1 MATVNSGDTIT
12 AAQYNDLQSRVNNIF
27 GNGSGQSGYGQTLT
41 SAQVSA
47 GNIVTAAQ
55 MDNLRTDINKANNHQ
70 TGSAAS
76 IGDIAVGQVI
86 GADASGTS
94 VSSLTQTTEGYN
106 DYDTAVTNI
115 TSNKFLIDSGEGS
128 LENISSA
135 SSSRTTN
142 WKNEIQHIFTID
154 FGTTDKARYY
164 FNSGSDIRMSLSQT
178 GGSGSKTTS
187 WRTLLSDI
195 GTIKFNYTTTT
206 QTGSGSSFPGSRG
219 WYDMT
224 TSYQNIMTDS
234 VGGSGVYAENNIVI
248 SARKNASSSTLQI
261 RIRLIDAD
269 TGDQRPGF
277 LPGPG
282 EDESVTGT
290 ITSTVQRF
298 RATGSNVQV
307 AAPSGTNNTLLTA
320 GS

>member
-12 AAQYNDLQSRVNNIF
+12 AAQYNDLQSRTNNIM
-27 GNGSGQSGYGQTLT
+27 GTGSGNSGYGQTLT
-41 SAQVSA
+41 SAQVST
-47 GNIVTAAQ
+47 GNTVTAAQ
-55 MDNLRTDINKANNHQ
+55 MDNLRTDINKANTHQ
-70 TGSAAS
+70 SGSGAN
-76 IGDIAVGQVI
+76 IGNIAVGQVI

-94 VSSLTQTTEGYN
+94 VGSLTQTTEGYN
-106 DYDTAVTNI
+106 DYDAAVTLI
-115 TSNKFLIDSGEGS
+115 TTNKFLLDSGQGS

-142 WKNEIQHIFTID
+142 WSNEIQHVFTID
-154 FGTTDKARYY
+154 FGTANNARFF
-164 FNSGSDIRMSLSQT
+164 FNSGSDIRISLSQT

-187 WRTLLSDI
+187 WRNLLSGM
-195 GTIKFNYTTTT
+195 GTVKINHTTTT
-206 QTGSGSSFPGSRG
+206 VTGSASTNATG

-224 TSYQNIMTDS
+224 TSYKTLVTDA
-234 VGGSGVYAENNIVI
+234 VGGGGVYAENNLII
-248 SARKNASSSTLQI
+248 QGRRNSGSTTLQV

-269 TGDQRPGF
+269 SGDQQPGF

-282 EDESVTGT
+282 LDESVTGT

-298 RATGSNVQV
+298 RATGTNVEV
-307 AAPSGTNNTLLTA
+307 TAPSGSNNTLLTA